1 MSTENEMDTHTKNT
15 TSTIKEEIILPE
27 ETTATYT
34 DHILTIKGANGE
46 LSRIFNHPDITLALK
61 DNTITIQCNRPR
73 RKQKALVGTYH
84 AHINNMIHG
93 INVGF
98 EYHMKTVYSHFP
110 IKTSVQGTTFIIE
123 NFLGERSPRKAQILE
138 NVTVDIAG
146 DMVTVKGIDK
156 EKVGQTV
163 ANIERATAVK
173 RRDIRV
179 FQDGI
184 YRIDRGGNT

>member
-1 MSTENEMDTHTKNT
+1 MTKAGLT
-15 TSTIKEEIILPE
+15 EEITVPE
-27 ETTATYT
+27 GTTATLE
-34 DHILTIKGANGE
+34 DRLLTIQGANGS
-46 LSRIFNHPDITLALK
+46 LSRCFTHPHIRLSIK
-61 DNTITIQCNRPR
+61 DAETIQIQCDRPR
-73 RKQKALVGTYH
+73 RKQKALVGTFR
-84 AHINNMIHG
+84 AHIINMIHG
-93 INVGF
+93 VNEGF

-110 IKTSVQGTTFIIE
+110 IKTSVKDSEFIIE
-123 NFLGERSPRKAQILE
+123 NFLGERSPRRARILE
-138 NVTVDIAG
+138 NVSVEIAG
-146 DMVTVKGIDK
+146 ELVTVKGTDK